1 MNKKKVVDIDEYIA
15 GFPESTQLILQEL
28 RNIISAIV
36 PEARE
41 KISYQMPTFE
51 LSGNLVYFA
60 GYKNHIGFY
69 PGSSGVHNF
78 INDLSDYEHSKGT
91 IRFPLD
97 QPLPVE
103 LIRRI
108 VAFRVKEN
116 QEKSRLKRK
125 S

>member
-1 MNKKKVVDIDEYIA
+1 MNNKAADIDEYIA
-15 GFPESTQLILQEL
+15 GFPEATQLILQEL
-28 RNIISAIV
+28 RTTISALV

-69 PGSSGVHNF
+69 PGSSGVHHFVDELAN
-78 INDLSDYEHSKGT
+78 YEHSKGT

-97 QPLPVE
+97 KPLPLD
-103 LIRRI
+103 LIKRI

-116 QEKSRLKRK
+116 EKKRNLKYK

>member
-1 MNKKKVVDIDEYIA
+1 MNNKAADIDEYIA
-15 GFPESTQLILQEL
+15 GFPESTRLILQEL
-28 RNIISAIV
+28 RNIISTVV

-41 KISYQMPTFE
+41 KISYQMPAFE

-69 PGSSGVHNF
+69 PGSSGVQHFVNE
-78 INDLSDYEHSKGT
+78 LSDYEHSKGT
-91 IRFPLD
+91 IRFPID

-103 LIRRI
+103 MIKRI

-116 QEKSRLKRK
+116 QEKSRLKGK

>member
-1 MNKKKVVDIDEYIA
+1 MNNQAADIDEYIA
-15 GFPESTQLILQEL
+15 GFPEATQLILQEL
-28 RNIISAIV
+28 RNTISSIV

-41 KISYQMPTFE
+41 KISYHMPAFE

-69 PGSSGVHNF
+69 PGSSGVSSF
-78 INDLSDYEHSKGT
+78 ADELTAFEYSKGT

-97 QPLPVE
+97 RPLPLD

-116 QEKSRLKRK
+116 EEKRRLKRK